1 MIVYCLTICPLNNC
15 TFLSSKYIKSRYNRD
30 FMYTY
35 LNDLKLY
42 STSVETVS
50 LKEIEDKNSVS
61 SYLVNEK
68 Y

>member
-1 MIVYCLTICPLNNC
+1 
-15 TFLSSKYIKSRYNRD
+15 
-30 FMYTY
+30 MYTY